1 MCLFVYVPVVA
12 RQRLRMNITAAT
24 NTGVTLEEFLG
35 SSFSM
40 HSVSYQRKVEDYF
53 FPEILGLLLSG
64 E

>member
-1 MCLFVYVPVVA
+1 
-12 RQRLRMNITAAT
+12 MNITAAT